1 MRAGETVLVCGA
13 SADKAQFVPFEWP
26 THAVVWISV
35 RGYNTMF
42 LDPGPRDADSD
53 ARHQLARAYVE
64 AVGAVDAAATE
75 AAVVAVESWLRLI
88 ERAARVPC
96 TLLVA
101 SGGVRVTAVPIYE
114 VTWTARWV
122 TVVCARFRRVVR
134 RKHDAVEQDVFEVL
148 SKRGVCATPDLVAT
162 FRVVRHGRSMDLLPY
177 ERCALCNAEI
187 RSRCRDAVPFFQ
199 SGQRSRDLEW
209 LPRPHVCA
217 SCPVRA
223 FTLHAFHFEVRE
235 GHVHAVEKRGE
246 SVRLYRAEQSVWQAR
261 GGIIETLALAL
272 ACRAVPKTAFAAA
285 LATALCDLKLL
296 RVVAARMRPPEAKTA
311 LPRAISLLVAE

>member
-1 MRAGETVLVCGA
+1 
-13 SADKAQFVPFEWP
+13 
-26 THAVVWISV
+26 
-35 RGYNTMF
+35 
-42 LDPGPRDADSD
+42 
-53 ARHQLARAYVE
+53 
-64 AVGAVDAAATE
+64 
-75 AAVVAVESWLRLI
+75 
-88 ERAARVPC
+88 
-96 TLLVA
+96 
-101 SGGVRVTAVPIYE
+101 
-114 VTWTARWV
+114 
-122 TVVCARFRRVVR
+122 VVR

-187 RSRCRDAVPFFQ
+187 RSRYRDVVPFFQ
-199 SGQRSRDLEW
+199 GQRSRDLEW

-235 GHVHAVEKRGE
+235 GHVHAVEKRGGSVRE

-272 ACRAVPKTAFAAA
+272 ASRAVPKTAFAAA

-296 RVVAARMRPPEAKTA
+296 RVVAARMRPPEPKTA